1 VIAAKGLLRFSNC
14 RVMLKAQGL
23 RLNSKI
29 GATLLV
35 TQDGIAR
42 SGRHWKRREEPAS
55 MIRMAESGNRGSQA
69 LFAQPVKARLASK
82 GFHTATVFG

>member
-1 VIAAKGLLRFSNC
+1 
-14 RVMLKAQGL
+14 MLKAQGL

-42 SGRHWKRREEPAS
+42 SGSSGKGGDQHDLNGREWQQR
-55 MIRMAESGNRGSQA
+55 IGS
-69 LFAQPVKARLASK
+69 LFAQPVMARLDSN